1 MAGSDSGAYEAF
13 GARFALRPT
22 APSLAEGGVP
32 VLYDATAA
40 TAGGAAAKRELQAL
54 HRSLVFNYVELVR
67 ALADEPTQ
75 AAERVEGVGHVA
87 RNLHHLINALRPVQA
102 KVRLCARKCGELV
115 RRRRGGGRGEGGG
128 GLVFCVTRA
137 YACARPL

>member
-1 MAGSDSGAYEAF
+1 MAGSDGGAYEAF
-13 GARFALRPT
+13 GARFALRPK
-22 APSLAEGGVP
+22 APSLTEGGVP

-115 RRRRGGGRGEGGG
+115 RRRRGGGRQ
-128 GLVFCVTRA
+128 R
-137 YACARPL
+137 RWWQ